1 MIKKFTKSILISSL
15 FFSASLASAQD
26 VIPPSITLNNGKYQ
40 KIQIA
45 SSWALNEPKSVSDDK
60 TDSANILVNL
70 TWGSTGTINTMV
82 KSQYVLYIKAT
93 DQSNNM
99 SYDTIYFNVDDFI
112 APVINLNTEDKICIK
127 RGNPYNRVMP
137 TVTDNYYS
145 SNNVTLILKSS
156 DVDVYSVG
164 FYEDVY
170 EAVDASGNVTIK
182 KRIVEVSND
191 CGTTVSVNGIL
202 TETLNIY
209 PNPAN
214 TRLEFS
220 LDLGPDA
227 LIKIVDLSGK
237 TVLNTVFSKSTD
249 ISQIPDGTYV
259 VWVYDNQQYHRNLI
273 QILH

>member
-1 MIKKFTKSILISSL
+1 MIKNLTKTVLISSMFL
-15 FFSASLASAQD
+15 SASLAKAQD

-45 SSWALNEPKSVSDDK
+45 TNWTLNEPKSVSDDK

-137 TVTDNYYS
+137 TVTDNYYG
-145 SNNVTLILKSS
+145 SNNVSLTLKSS
-156 DVDVYSVG
+156 DVDVNTVG

-170 EAVDASGNVTIK
+170 EAVDASGNITIK
-182 KRIVEVSND
+182 KRTVEVSND
-191 CGTTVSVNGIL
+191 CGTTVSVNGI
-202 TETLNIY
+202 EAQNLNVY

-214 TRLEFS
+214 SKLEFS
-220 LDLGPDA
+220 LDMGPDA
-227 LIKIVDLSGK
+227 LLQIVDLNGK
-237 TVLNTVFSKSTD
+237 LVLNSVFSKNTD
-249 ISQIPDGTYV
+249 ISQIPNGIYV
-259 VWVYDNQQYHRNLI
+259 VWVYANQKYYRNLI
-273 QILH
+273 QIVH